1 MSHIEEIPMAINPIP
16 QGYEGLTAYIMVRDA
31 SKAIEYYKQA
41 LGATEKMRLP
51 MPDGKVGHAELQIGP
66 SVLMLADEC
75 PEAQAKSP
83 ESLNGT
89 TFAFVL
95 YVPNVDAAF
104 KRALDAGGKVLQA
117 LENKFYGDRAGT
129 FVDPYGHQ
137 WCLMQH
143 VEDVSPEEMERRMAE
158 FSKKK

>member
-1 MSHIEEIPMAINPIP
+1 MAIQPIP
-16 QGYEGLTAYIMVRDA
+16 QGYEGLMAYIILRDA
-31 SKAIEYYKQA
+31 GKAIEFYKKA
-41 LGATEKMRLP
+41 LGATEKLRMP
-51 MPDGKVGHAELQIGP
+51 MPDGKIGHAELQIGP

-83 ESLNGT
+83 QSLNGT

-95 YVPNVDAAF
+95 YVSNVDAAF
-104 KRALDAGGKVLQA
+104 QRALDAGGKVLQK
-117 LENKFYGDRAGT
+117 LENKFYGDRAGS

-143 VEDVSPEEMERRMAE
+143 IEDVSPEEMGRRMAE
-158 FSKKK
+158 FTNKK